1 MLIDLYIDH
10 KSFLLFCKCSIVNKL
25 SLTISLNRYIELG
38 ENYKHISYSKSLII
52 KAIYINTITNYQ
64 IKSKSFAFTSYIIYF
79 QIPHTPMQSNDKAV
93 LSKCPQLEYGSDEWK
108 QIEFKL
114 QLSLGTASAVIKR
127 IYDISNPHVAASF
140 SNFSKGRTV
149 LESFIST

>member
-1 MLIDLYIDH
+1 
-10 KSFLLFCKCSIVNKL
+10 
-25 SLTISLNRYIELG
+25 
-38 ENYKHISYSKSLII
+38 
-52 KAIYINTITNYQ
+52 
-64 IKSKSFAFTSYIIYF
+64 
-79 QIPHTPMQSNDKAV
+79 MQSNDKTV

-149 LESFIST
+149 LESFISNEKLNEPTNKLSKVVSKGYEIEEDGMIFAVGYNQVGSGGTAFRA